1 VSSVSGL
8 SSVDRFRVV
17 IADRLG
23 MRLPADKDRFLA
35 ELLERRA
42 RDAGLSVAEY
52 VALLGDRRRLD
63 EARSLACD
71 LTVTETYFF
80 RNRVQLEAFV
90 HAISGRTAATTG
102 RRSLRILSAG
112 CASGEEPYSL
122 AMLLREALSDYDA
135 WEISIRAL
143 DVNREM
149 LAKAKSG
156 RYSEWS
162 LRETPS
168 DLRERY
174 FRASGKEYV
183 LDSRVTTAV
192 AFEEA
197 NLADFA
203 NGLGLLETLDV
214 VFCRNVLMYFTPDA
228 MRETVARIAR
238 CLVPGG
244 LLFLG
249 HAETLRG
256 VSVDFEL
263 IHADGAFYHR
273 KLGSGSSYEGP
284 ALRGAMPPEPVAS
297 AASWVDAIRGSSAR
311 IESLT
316 SSESESPR
324 EPDHPSTPDSSES
337 ELDRVRALFAEERF
351 AEASDVLDTLPASES
366 VKPDAMLLRAVL
378 SVSRGDLERA
388 TRVCEDLLVLL
399 EHAAGA
405 HYLLA
410 LCAESAK
417 DFRGAASH
425 HRMALRVEPAFAM
438 PRLHLGLLSRRAGE
452 TEDARREL
460 VDALALLSGE
470 SDDRIQLFGGGFN
483 RRALLALCRTELGKL
498 P

>member
-1 VSSVSGL
+1 MSGASGL
-8 SSVDRFRVV
+8 GSVERFRVA

-23 MRLPADKDRFLA
+23 MKLPADKDGFLA
-35 ELLERRA
+35 DLLERRA
-42 RDAGLSVAEY
+42 RDARLSVPQY
-52 VALLGDRRRLD
+52 VALLGDRRRID

-90 HAISGRTAATTG
+90 RAISERPATATG

-122 AMLLREALSDYDA
+122 AMLLREAFSDYDA
-135 WEISIRAL
+135 REISIRAF

-162 LRETPS
+162 LRETTRE
-168 DLRERY
+168 LRDRY
-174 FRASGKEYV
+174 FHASGKEYV
-183 LDSRVTTAV
+183 LDSRVAAAV
-192 AFEEA
+192 TFEEA
-197 NLADFA
+197 NLADFTDV
-203 NGLGLLETLDV
+203 LGLPETLDV
-214 VFCRNVLMYFTPDA
+214 VFCRNVLMYFTPKA
-228 MRETVARIAR
+228 MRDAVARIAR

-244 LLFLG
+244 LFFLG

-256 VSVDFEL
+256 VSDDFEL
-263 IHADGAFYHR
+263 VHVDGAFYHR
-273 KLGSGSSYEGP
+273 KVGSGPYHEGP
-284 ALRGAMPPEPVAS
+284 APRTAASSEPDPT

-316 SSESESPR
+316 SSEPESPR
-324 EPDHPSTPDSSES
+324 EPDYPSAHDPPEN

-351 AEASDVLDTLPASES
+351 AEASDVLDTLPVTSS
-366 VKPDAMLLRAVL
+366 VKPDAILLRAVL
-378 SVSRGDLERA
+378 SVARGDLERA
-388 TRVCEDLLVLL
+388 TRVCEELLVLR

-410 LCAESAK
+410 LCAENAK

-425 HRMALRVEPAFAM
+425 HRMALRIEPAFAM
-438 PRLHLGLLSRRAGE
+438 PRLHLGLLSRRAGD
-452 TEDARREL
+452 TEAARREL
-460 VDALALLSGE
+460 VDALTLLLRDAE
-470 SDDRIQLFGGGFN
+470 DRIQLFGGGFN
-483 RRALLALCRTELGKL
+483 RRALIALCRTELGKL
-498 P
+498 A

>member
-1 VSSVSGL
+1 MSGASGL
-8 SSVDRFRVV
+8 ESVDRFRTA

-23 MRLPADKDRFLA
+23 MKLPADKDGFLA

-42 RDAGLSVAEY
+42 RDARVSVAEY
-52 VALLGDRRRLD
+52 VSILGDRRRID

-90 HAISGRTAATTG
+90 HAISERTRATPG

-122 AMLLREALSDYDA
+122 AMLLREALSDYGA

-162 LRETPS
+162 LRETTPE
-168 DLRERY
+168 LRERY
-174 FRASGKEYV
+174 FRASGKEHV
-183 LDSRVTTAV
+183 LDPRVTAAV
-192 AFEEA
+192 TFEEA
-197 NLADFA
+197 NLAESTNALD
-203 NGLGLLETLDV
+203 LPETLDV
-214 VFCRNVLMYFTPDA
+214 VFCRNVLMYFTPEA
-228 MRETVARIAR
+228 MRDAVARIAR

-256 VSVDFEL
+256 VSDDFEL

-273 KLGSGSSYEGP
+273 KSGSGPRRESPAPGIAASS
-284 ALRGAMPPEPVAS
+284 EPIAS
-297 AASWVDAIRGSSAR
+297 GASWVDAIRGSSAR

-316 SSESESPR
+316 SSEAERPR
-324 EPDHPSTPDSSES
+324 DPDPQSIHDSSES

-351 AEASDVLDTLPASES
+351 AEAGDVMDTLPVSAST
-366 VKPDAMLLRAVL
+366 KPDALLLRAVL
-378 SVSRGDLERA
+378 SVSQGDLERA
-388 TRVCEDLLVLL
+388 TRVCEELLVFH

-410 LCAESAK
+410 LCAETAK

-425 HRMALRVEPAFAM
+425 HRMALRFEPAFAM

-460 VDALALLSGE
+460 DDALALLLRE

-483 RRALLALCRTELGKL
+483 RRALIALCRTELGKM